1 MPLDTAIP
9 FLYPNKCYIISIAG
23 CDGKSRRAGRHREAG
38 VGATGPESPLKIV
51 PEPPVEQ

>member
-23 CDGKSRRAGRHREAG
+23 YDGKSRRAGRHREAG